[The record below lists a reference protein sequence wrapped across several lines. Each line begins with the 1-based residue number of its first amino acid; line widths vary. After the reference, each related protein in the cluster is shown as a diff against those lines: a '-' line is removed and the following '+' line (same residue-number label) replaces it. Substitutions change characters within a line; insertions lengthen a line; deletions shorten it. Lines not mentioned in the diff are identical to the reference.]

1 MTGTYVAAMCYFY
14 SSPGRGGRTLW
25 RACLF
30 VCMCVFVFLSV
41 HRHIPRTTCPIFTQF
56 LCMLPMAMARSPGS
70 VAVVYLLSVYWMIS
84 YTSTSLLHGSWT
96 PLKTALYW
104 NEPLYPLITSA
115 ACLCAVSS
123 SEVTGQLLKQ
133 CVSRFTVEVHSCCC
147 NSCLHL
153 SLPFLHFLSVPG
165 QHCTTQT
172 DWDQTTVHSA
182 CEE

>member
-14 SSPGRGGRTLW
+14 SSPGRGDRTLW

-96 PLKTALYW
+96 PRSKPRYTEDCVILKWTVVPTHNKCGMPVRSQQQWSHRTVA
-104 NEPLYPLITSA
+104 E
-115 ACLCAVSS
+115 AVCQS
-123 SEVTGQLLKQ
+123 LH
-133 CVSRFTVEVHSCCC
+133 SRGS
-147 NSCLHL
+147 
-153 SLPFLHFLSVPG
+153 
-165 QHCTTQT
+165 
-172 DWDQTTVHSA
+172 
-182 CEE
+182 